1 MRKTVNVEE
10 FVQNVKKTVIAVIVE
25 KIVRN
30 AKTTA
35 NVEEIVHNV
44 IKTACAIAV
53 CLITSLTSESSS
65 SSVYLFDKINQKKL
79 AKNVYFLPFP
89 ACV

>member
-35 NVEEIVHNV
+35 NVEEIVQNAKKTVIVEQIVHNV
-44 IKTACAIAV
+44 INRPHQ
-53 CLITSLTSESSS
+53 ERH
-65 SSVYLFDKINQKKL
+65 
-79 AKNVYFLPFP
+79 
-89 ACV
+89 